1 MKFGGIEMPIVQGHD
16 KKDGVDL
23 YALRSNFHVTGVLPD
38 GRVFEVWVREGFV
51 FDGASIPRALW
62 RLCGHPM
69 SVPRVA
75 AALAHDWLYAAHV
88 CDRAVADEIYRI
100 LCKRVGI
107 SGFCAGTEYYTLRLF
122 GGSAWKSHGEED
134 QNAARKCGMLVLE
147 GEIMKGDAE

>member
-1 MKFGGIEMPIVQGHD
+1 MKFGGIEMPVYQGYDSDDRHITRALFQV
-16 KKDGVDL
+16 DGVL
-23 YALRSNFHVTGVLPD
+23 GD
-38 GRVFEVWVREGFV
+38 GRVFEIMVAEGFI

-147 GEIMKGDAE
+147 GEIMKGDV